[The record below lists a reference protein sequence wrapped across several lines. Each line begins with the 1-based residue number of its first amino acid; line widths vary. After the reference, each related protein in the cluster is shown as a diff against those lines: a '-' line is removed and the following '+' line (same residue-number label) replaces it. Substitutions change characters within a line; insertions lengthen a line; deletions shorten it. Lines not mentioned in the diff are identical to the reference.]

1 MIDATHLMTL
11 QAYSLH
17 RQEHRQ
23 RLVAHRRQRTLSLGP
38 QMRLQFEDELTV
50 RHHIQE
56 VLWLDRSA
64 DDADAVRHEI
74 GTYAHLVPNGTQWK
88 ATLMIEL
95 PEAAERDRLMP
106 LLNEAVHQLYIELP
120 GHTRVI
126 ASVNDDL
133 PCRHLDRPSG
143 VHFLGFDFDVGQRS
157 LLNQGGDVMIGCPH
171 PHYHWRRVIPR
182 ATLASLLRD
191 LVLPSRGTASPITA
205 TPADTLALEPG

>member
-1 MIDATHLMTL
+1 MIDAAHLMTL

-64 DDADAVRHEI
+64 DDADAVRREI
-74 GTYAHLVPNGTQWK
+74 ATYAHLVPNGTHWK

-95 PEAAERDRLMP
+95 PDAAERQQLMP
-106 LLNEAVHQLYIELP
+106 LLNEAVHEVYVEVRGQA
-120 GHTRVI
+120 RVM

-133 PCRHLDRPSG
+133 PDRHLARPSG
-143 VHFLGFDFDVGQRS
+143 VHFLRFQFDDGVRG
-157 LLNQGGDVMIGCPH
+157 LLSQGCEATIGCSH
-171 PHYHWRRVIPR
+171 LHYHWRRLIPR
-182 ATLASLLRD
+182 ATQASLLRD
-191 LVLPSRGTASPITA
+191 LVLPTRTTAASA
-205 TPADTLALEPG
+205 ALLCEPG

>member
-1 MIDATHLMTL
+1 MIDADHLMTL

-23 RLVAHRRQRTLSLGP
+23 RLAAHRRSRTLSLGP

-74 GTYAHLVPNGTQWK
+74 ATCAHLVPDGRQWK

-95 PEAAERDRLMP
+95 PDAAERQQWMP
-106 LLNEAVHQLYIELP
+106 LLNEAVHEIYVELRD
-120 GHTRVI
+120 HTRVM

-133 PCRHLDRPSG
+133 PDRHLGRPSG
-143 VHFLGFDFDVGQRS
+143 VHFLRFEFDDGSRR
-157 LLNQGGDVMIGCPH
+157 LLGQGGEAMIGCTH
-171 PHYHWRRVIPR
+171 LQYHWRRVIPR

-191 LVLPSRGTASPITA
+191 IVLPSRAAPAPDTA
-205 TPADTLALEPG
+205 ALLCEPG

>member
-1 MIDATHLMTL
+1 MIDADHLMTL

-23 RLVAHRRQRTLSLGP
+23 RLAAHRRSRTLSLGP

-74 GTYAHLVPNGTQWK
+74 ATYAHLVPDGRQWK

-95 PEAAERDRLMP
+95 PDAAERARLMP
-106 LLNEAVHQLYIELP
+106 LLNEAVHQVYVELR
-120 GHTRVI
+120 GHTRVL

-133 PCRHLDRPSG
+133 PDRHLARPSG
-143 VHFLGFDFDVGQRS
+143 VHFLRFEFDDDLRQLIS
-157 LLNQGGDVMIGCPH
+157 QGGEAMLGCTH
-171 PHYHWRRVIPR
+171 LQYHWRRVIPR
-182 ATLASLLRD
+182 ATLASLMRD
-191 LVLPSRGTASPITA
+191 IVLPSRIAPIPDATA
-205 TPADTLALEPG
+205 LLCEPG

>member
-1 MIDATHLMTL
+1 MIDAAHLMTL

-64 DDADAVRHEI
+64 DDDDAVRHEI
-74 GTYAHLVPNGTQWK
+74 ETYAHLVPNGAQWK

-95 PEAAERDRLMP
+95 PDASEREQLMP
-106 LLNEAVHQLYIELP
+106 LLNEAVHMVYVELR
-120 GHTRVI
+120 GHARVM

-133 PCRHLDRPSG
+133 PCRHLGRPSG
-143 VHFLGFDFDVGQRS
+143 VHFLRFQLDAAFRA
-157 LLNQGGDVMIGCPH
+157 LLARGGEALIGCTH
-171 PHYHWRRVIPR
+171 PQYHWRRVIPR
-182 ATLASLLRD
+182 ATLANLQRD
-191 LVLPSRGTASPITA
+191 LVLPSRPSTTRA
-205 TPADTLALEPG
+205 PAALLYEPG